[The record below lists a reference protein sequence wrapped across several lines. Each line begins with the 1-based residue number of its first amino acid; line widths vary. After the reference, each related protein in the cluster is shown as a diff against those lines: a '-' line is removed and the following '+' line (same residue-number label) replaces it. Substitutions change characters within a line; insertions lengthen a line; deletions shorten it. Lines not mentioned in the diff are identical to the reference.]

1 MINFVL
7 IIITIFLNFKTL
19 AIAENIVPII
29 EGDKDAKIKKII
41 SKKGEIYSK
50 TLDNWKY
57 LVGKDLF
64 NICYPKSYKKTNFK
78 GKSLNIM
85 VKHGHEVD
93 VEYSKKQII
102 DKINYYFGY
111 DVVNDIRIKT
121 FDGVSLNTKKD
132 KIMVV
137 TKNKFSKKINTIKN
151 DDIKKSLKKMSDIF
165 KSR

>member
-1 MINFVL
+1 M
-7 IIITIFLNFKTL
+7 
-19 AIAENIVPII
+19 
-29 EGDKDAKIKKII
+29 
-41 SKKGEIYSK
+41 
-50 TLDNWKY
+50 DNWKY

-151 DDIKKSLKKMSDIF
+151 DEIKKSLKKMSDIF
-165 KSR
+165 KSRWKISY

>member
-1 MINFVL
+1 
-7 IIITIFLNFKTL
+7 
-19 AIAENIVPII
+19 
-29 EGDKDAKIKKII
+29 
-41 SKKGEIYSK
+41 
-50 TLDNWKY
+50 
-57 LVGKDLF
+57 
-64 NICYPKSYKKTNFK
+64 
-78 GKSLNIM
+78 M
-85 VKHGHEVD
+85 VKHGHEID
-93 VEYSKKQII
+93 VEYSKKKII

>member
-1 MINFVL
+1 MKFDTKQRYNSIQGL
-7 IIITIFLNFKTL
+7 RSFKNTL
-19 AIAENIVPII
+19 PT
-29 EGDKDAKIKKII
+29 KIKKII

-64 NICYPKSYKKTNFK
+64 NICYTKSYKKSNIK

-151 DDIKKSLKKMSDIF
+151 DEIKKSLKKMSDIF

>member
-1 MINFVL
+1 MKFNTKQRYNSIQGL
-7 IIITIFLNFKTL
+7 RSFKNTL
-19 AIAENIVPII
+19 PT
-29 EGDKDAKIKKII
+29 KIKKII

-64 NICYPKSYKKTNFK
+64 NICYPKSYTKSNVK

>member
-1 MINFVL
+1 MKFNTKQRYNSIQGL
-7 IIITIFLNFKTL
+7 RSFKNTL
-19 AIAENIVPII
+19 PT
-29 EGDKDAKIKKII
+29 KIKKII

-57 LVGKDLF
+57 LVGKELF
-64 NICYPKSYKKTNFK
+64 NICYPKSYKKSNIK

-111 DVVNDIRIKT
+111 
-121 FDGVSLNTKKD
+121 
-132 KIMVV
+132 V
-137 TKNKFSKKINTIKN
+137 TLLLPFAALKSGSKLKFIEICQETV
-151 DDIKKSLKKMSDIF
+151 L
-165 KSR
+165 